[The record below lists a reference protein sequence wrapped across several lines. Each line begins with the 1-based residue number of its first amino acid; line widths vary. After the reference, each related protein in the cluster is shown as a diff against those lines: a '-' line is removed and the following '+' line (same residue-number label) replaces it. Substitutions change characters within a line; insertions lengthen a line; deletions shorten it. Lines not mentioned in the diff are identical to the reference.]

1 MSGLVSMASHTTD
14 STVDKKLEEGVGR
27 TVAVTDSPLA
37 VISEEDGDEGAKLAG
52 DVAMSGFTEE
62 EEAAVRRKVFIRVRP
77 LPLPPR
83 RPLPPA
89 RQLLSLSALELT
101 YRARARFDYRLFH
114 SLRPSISH
122 SFLTRWAA
130 PSRAVEDEHEL
141 TSSSRRARSTTRPS
155 WAFPSRPKACSG
167 TWQSP
172 PSTSCVQLVADRP
185 RLPT

>member
-52 DVAMSGFTEE
+52 DVAMSEFTEE
-62 EEAAVRRKVFIRVRP
+62 EEAAVRRKVFIRVRLLP
-77 LPLPPR
+77 LPPPR
-83 RPLPPA
+83 RPLPPP
-89 RQLLSLSALELT
+89 RQLLSFSALELT
-101 YRARARFDYRLFH
+101 YRARARFDYRSFH

-130 PSRAVEDEHEL
+130 PSRAVEDKHEL

-155 WAFPSRPKACSG
+155 WAFPLRPKACSG
-167 TWQSP
+167 IWQSP
-172 PSTSCVQLVADRP
+172 PSTSCVQLVAN
-185 RLPT
+185 